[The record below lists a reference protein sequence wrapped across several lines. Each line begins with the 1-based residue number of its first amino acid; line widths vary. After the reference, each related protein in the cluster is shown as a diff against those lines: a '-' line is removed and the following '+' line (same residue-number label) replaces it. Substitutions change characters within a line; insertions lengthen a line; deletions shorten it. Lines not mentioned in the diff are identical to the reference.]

1 MLPNQVPVS
10 FFAGVNKLL
19 PDFRDLRQGRP
30 FNERDASSASSELS
44 LDCGPVSAAPS
55 FGLILVGA
63 ALTRAASAELVR
75 RSLFAS
81 DLILPDSPATKAGIY
96 VERGVMLITP
106 VSSGALVR
114 RPRAFMPEATQA
126 IRGLRVMKKNLMI
139 FAAAALATTLAIPA
153 LAGPVGVS
161 RTYNSAPPDAATIAE
176 LQDAAQK
183 ATRDGRNGN
192 KNNIVFARKN
202 YEINQLIDRLNNEHR
217 VDPAEIDMALEPA
230 HVW

>member
-10 FFAGVNKLL
+10 FFARGSKLL
-19 PDFRDLRQGRP
+19 QDFRDLRQGRP
-30 FNERDASSASSELS
+30 FNERDASSASSAPS
-44 LDCGPVSAAPS
+44 LDCGPVSAVPT

-63 ALTRAASAELVR
+63 SLTRAASAELVR

-81 DLILPDSPATKAGIY
+81 DLILPDSAATKAGIY
-96 VERGVMLITP
+96 VESGVMFY
-106 VSSGALVR
+106 LVQ

-161 RTYNSAPPDAATIAE
+161 RTYNSAPSDAATIAE

-183 ATRDGRNGN
+183 ATWDGRNGN

-202 YEINQLIDRLNNEHR
+202 YEINQLIDRLNNGQR

-230 HVW
+230 RVW